1 MAFETLEPG
10 RITNDTKLI
19 VHNSVMMRWLFDD
32 GSARDRRYAQ
42 KVLKQIK
49 DDGLRVLV
57 PYIWVYEAA
66 YVVSHYAQEGQIDIK
81 GAVNRLNSL
90 SDLCTVV
97 IDKVSPST
105 LFDFASIH
113 KLSTYDAAY
122 LMLARTSVCAI
133 ATLDKKMLRVAKKL
147 GIDFAPGTQ

>member
-1 MAFETLEPG
+1 MAFESLEPG
-10 RITNDTKLI
+10 RISNKNELVVD
-19 VHNSVMMRWLFDD
+19 NSVMMRWLFDD

-42 KVLKQIK
+42 KVLERIK

-66 YVVSHYAQEGQIDIK
+66 YVVNYYAQEGKIDHK
-81 GAVNRLNSL
+81 GAMNRLNSL

-97 IDKVSPST
+97 IDKVPPGI

-133 ATLDKKMLRVAKKL
+133 ATLDKKMLRVAKKQ

>member
-10 RITNDTKLI
+10 RITNNTELI
-19 VHNSVMMRWLFDD
+19 VDNSVMMRWLFDD

-42 KVLKQIK
+42 KVLGRIK

-66 YVVSHYAQEGQIDIK
+66 FVVNYYAQEGQIDHK

-97 IDKVSPST
+97 IDKVPPSI

-122 LMLARTSVCAI
+122 LILARTSVCAI

-147 GIDFAPGTQ
+147 GIDFALETR